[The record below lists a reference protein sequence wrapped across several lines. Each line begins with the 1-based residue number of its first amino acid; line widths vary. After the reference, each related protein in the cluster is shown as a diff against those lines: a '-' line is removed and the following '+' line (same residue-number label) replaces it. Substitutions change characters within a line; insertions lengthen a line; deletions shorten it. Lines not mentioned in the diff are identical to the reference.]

1 MSDRAAPW
9 LICLNLNREYV
20 TPGRPLFADQG
31 EVAAACARRVVHHA
45 RSSGWTVAHVQTRG
59 ARLANA
65 DQFQRPIEALEPLP
79 SEPLFLVRGRS
90 AFVHSGLRDGISSDR
105 PSRIYLIG
113 FALAHEGLATLLH
126 GLDTGLPVR
135 VVADACAS
143 PPIGDRSAAE
153 IDRATLAI
161 AGSLSAL
168 ADSRE
173 IFQVANDVVV
183 NFRGA

>member
-1 MSDRAAPW
+1 MTDPAAPW

-20 TPGRPLFADQG
+20 TPGRPLFADGG
-31 EVAAACARRVVHHA
+31 EEAAACARRVVHHA

-79 SEPLFLVRGRS
+79 SEPLFLVRWRS
-90 AFVHSGLRDGISSDR
+90 AFAHTGLRDRVSAER

-135 VVADACAS
+135 VIGDACAS

-153 IDRATLAI
+153 IDRATLAV

-173 IFQVANDVVV
+173 VLQVASNVIVSL
-183 NFRGA
+183 RGA